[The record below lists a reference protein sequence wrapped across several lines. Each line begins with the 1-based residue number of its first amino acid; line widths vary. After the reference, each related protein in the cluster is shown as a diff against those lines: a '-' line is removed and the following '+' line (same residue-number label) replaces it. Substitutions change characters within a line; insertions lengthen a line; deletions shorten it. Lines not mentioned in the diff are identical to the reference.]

1 MIRLSSLTF
10 HPYSLPLESAWTTSG
25 GARTAR
31 RGWLVRAVL
40 DGIAGFGDCP
50 ADVPGHD
57 GLTACAGDIDTLARR
72 LADAPLAEA
81 LESLDGPGVASAAVE
96 CALLDAQSRLMGLSL
111 RHRLDARA
119 ADSVAVNAAA
129 TLAGLG
135 DALDDGFS
143 VIKLKVGFRPVE
155 DEIAAL
161 SALRLPPG
169 SCLRLDA
176 NRAWDWDRAA
186 RFLDAVAGMPIDS
199 VEEPLA
205 DPDPVRLAALQEQT
219 PIPLALDESLTRFDP
234 GAILANP
241 PVRRLILKL
250 GAVGGLRASLA
261 FARSARRAGLDCV
274 ITSRLDSAVGVA
286 AAAHLAAAL
295 DADGDALTH
304 GLATSSWLAADVAQP
319 LVVQKGR
326 LFFAPVPGLGIAPDL
341 PLCPCSP

>member
-1 MIRLSSLTF
+1 MIRLSGLTF
-10 HPYSLPLESAWTTSG
+10 HPYSLPLKSAWTTSG
-25 GARTAR
+25 GARTER
-31 RGWLVRAVL
+31 CGWLVRAVL
-40 DGIAGFGDCP
+40 DGIIGFGDCP

-57 GLTACAGDIDTLARR
+57 GLTARAEDIDALVRR

-81 LESLDGPGVASAAVE
+81 LASLDGPGVALAAVE

-119 ADSVAVNAAA
+119 ADSIAVNAAA

-143 VIKLKVGFRPVE
+143 VIKLKVGLRPVE
-155 DEIAAL
+155 EEIAAL
-161 SALRLPPG
+161 SALRLPLG
-169 SCLRLDA
+169 LSLRLDA

-186 RFLDAVAGMPIDS
+186 RFLDALAGMPIDS

-205 DPDPVRLAALQEQT
+205 DPDPARLAALQAQT
-219 PIPLALDESLTRFDP
+219 SIPLALDESLTRFDP
-234 GAILANP
+234 TAILADP

-250 GAVGGLRASLA
+250 GAVGGLSASLA

-274 ITSRLDSAVGVA
+274 MTSRLDSAVGVA

-295 DADGDALTH
+295 DADGEALAH
-304 GLATSSWLAADVAQP
+304 GLATASWLAADVARP

-326 LFFAPVPGLGIAPDL
+326 LSFAPVPGLGIAPDL